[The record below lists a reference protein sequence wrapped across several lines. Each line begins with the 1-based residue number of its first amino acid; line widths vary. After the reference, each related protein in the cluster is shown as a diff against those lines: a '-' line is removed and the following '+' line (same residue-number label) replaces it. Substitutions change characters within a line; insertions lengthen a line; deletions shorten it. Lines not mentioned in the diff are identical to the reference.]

1 MCMLEGNIF
10 LLEMYLVINMI
21 NGHICNTMA
30 ASGKLIIKNN
40 TSNNNNKKLSW
51 NRLISVPL
59 TKNVHESKSLHA

>member
-30 ASGKLIIKNN
+30 ASGKCIIKNN
-40 TSNNNNKKLSW
+40 TSNNNKK
-51 NRLISVPL
+51 N
-59 TKNVHESKSLHA
+59 SLGID